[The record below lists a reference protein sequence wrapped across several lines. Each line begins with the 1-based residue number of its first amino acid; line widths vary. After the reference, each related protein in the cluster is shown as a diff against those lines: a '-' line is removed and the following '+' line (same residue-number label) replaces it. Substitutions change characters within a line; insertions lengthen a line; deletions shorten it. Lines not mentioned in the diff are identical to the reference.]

1 MLGVGLCVCL
11 QWHSRRGHSEDKG
24 VEVRGARCVLWE
36 GDSGARYQV
45 AFGSE
50 VSSEGWAA
58 QVGRLT
64 GKIHLEPLQDGLKGQ
79 SWRREA
85 GEEARRRPL
94 LTGFSFPSRSVLISS
109 RSSSL
114 QSHFDS
120 APTPSP

>member
-1 MLGVGLCVCL
+1 MLGVGPCVCL
-11 QWHSRRGHSEDKG
+11 QWHSRRGHSEDEG

-79 SWRREA
+79 SWRQ
-85 GEEARRRPL
+85 GGWGGGQEEAAVDRVFLPKQICPHLQPL
-94 LTGFSFPSRSVLISS
+94 FQSAESF
-109 RSSSL
+109 
-114 QSHFDS
+114 
-120 APTPSP
+120 